1 MGLVVAGFCAGS
13 ATIQKPDAPSASP
26 GISNSVYLG
35 FAHQLEKELSQGR
48 SDTFQDAFDADALL
62 DISLSG
68 IKASESTMRSFRTG
82 FKSGFRK
89 QWEHAFAEVNNYK
102 LLRLTETNGECH
114 ALFRVLIESGGMNYH
129 DLTLKPMGK
138 GVRIVDMYIALLGEP
153 LSVTVRRVALPVFA
167 EQEKSFVQRLL
178 SEEQD
183 SVKYQSELADLI
195 KFSRDGKSAEV
206 LATYKKLPASL
217 QREKFVLIHR
227 IKAAQNID
235 EKDYRAAIDLWAA
248 SYPKDMSLPLVMID
262 GFTLKKQ
269 YAKAI
274 ESIDKLDK
282 LIGGDPYLKV
292 QRAYE
297 YMLLEQYDKA
307 SAQAALAVS
316 EEPTLAQGYDCLLSI
331 SLQRKDYKETARQL
345 ASAEKALRVNLSKIV
360 DDSEEYAGFRKSPAY
375 KDWKSGKAQ

>member
-1 MGLVVAGFCAGS
+1 
-13 ATIQKPDAPSASP
+13 
-26 GISNSVYLG
+26 
-35 FAHQLEKELSQGR
+35 
-48 SDTFQDAFDADALL
+48 
-62 DISLSG
+62 
-68 IKASESTMRSFRTG
+68 
-82 FKSGFRK
+82 
-89 QWEHAFAEVNNYK
+89 
-102 LLRLTETNGECH
+102 
-114 ALFRVLIESGGMNYH
+114 
-129 DLTLKPMGK
+129 MGK
-138 GVRIVDMYIALLGEP
+138 GVRIVDLYIALLGEP
-153 LSVTVRRVALPVFA
+153 MSVTVRRVALPVFA
-167 EQEKSFVQRLL
+167 EKEKSFVQRLL

-282 LIGGDPYLKV
+282 LVGGDPYLKV

-297 YMLLEQYDKA
+297 YMLLEQHDKA
-307 SAQAALAVS
+307 TAQAAAAVS
-316 EEPTLAQGYDCLLSI
+316 EEPTLAQGYDCLLTI
-331 SLQRKDYKETARQL
+331 SLQRKDYKETARHL

-360 DDSEEYAGFRKSPAY
+360 DDSEEYADFRKSSAY
-375 KDWKSGKAQ
+375 EDWKASKSRRASKD